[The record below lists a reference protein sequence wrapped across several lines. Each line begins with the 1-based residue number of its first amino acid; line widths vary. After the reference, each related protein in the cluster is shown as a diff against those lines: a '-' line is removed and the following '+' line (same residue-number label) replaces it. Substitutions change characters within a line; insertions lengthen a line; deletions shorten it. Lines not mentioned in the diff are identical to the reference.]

1 MQDLKFYDFNF
12 EEASLTSFAMLR
24 QAWIAANK
32 AAETKLLKV
41 GLTPE
46 KLAILWACRD
56 HPGTLIPAEVARLVF
71 RENQTIAGL
80 LNRMEKE
87 GLVKR
92 IPKTKGHPFT
102 EIKMTSKGEKV
113 VGPGIEIMKELVNEF
128 TAGFST
134 KQHEQFQSSL
144 RVIRDKGL
152 AKMHL
157 EAHPPSGLPAGK
169 LVSVDW

>member
-1 MQDLKFYDFNF
+1 
-12 EEASLTSFAMLR
+12 
-24 QAWIAANK
+24 
-32 AAETKLLKV
+32 
-41 GLTPE
+41 
-46 KLAILWACRD
+46 
-56 HPGTLIPAEVARLVF
+56 
-71 RENQTIAGL
+71 
-80 LNRMEKE
+80 
-87 GLVKR
+87 
-92 IPKTKGHPFT
+92 
-102 EIKMTSKGEKV
+102 
-113 VGPGIEIMKELVNEF
+113 MKELVNEF